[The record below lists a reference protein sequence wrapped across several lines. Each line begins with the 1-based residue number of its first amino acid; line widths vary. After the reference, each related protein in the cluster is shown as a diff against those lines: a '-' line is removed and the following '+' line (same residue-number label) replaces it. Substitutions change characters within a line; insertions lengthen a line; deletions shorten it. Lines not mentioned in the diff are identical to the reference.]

1 MTINMAEMEPGK
13 GGTSAKTSAGKIKSV
28 HPFPNFFFSRFVLL
42 FRGGGFCSTAD
53 VFLWTITL
61 SLRLFISAL

>member
-28 HPFPNFFFSRFVLL
+28 HPFPNFFFFPLCFVVSGRGVLL
-42 FRGGGFCSTAD
+42 HS
-53 VFLWTITL
+53 
-61 SLRLFISAL
+61 

>member
-28 HPFPNFFFSRFVLL
+28 HPFPNFFFAL
-42 FRGGGFCSTAD
+42 FCCFGEGG
-53 VFLWTITL
+53 
-61 SLRLFISAL
+61 SAPQLMFSCGQLHSP